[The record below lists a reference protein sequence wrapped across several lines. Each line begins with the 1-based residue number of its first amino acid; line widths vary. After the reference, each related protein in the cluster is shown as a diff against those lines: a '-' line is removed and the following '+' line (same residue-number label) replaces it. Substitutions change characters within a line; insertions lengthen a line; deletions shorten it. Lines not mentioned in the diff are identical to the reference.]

1 MLGLRR
7 AVGAAIRSE
16 SGQMMPLLAV
26 GALVVMIGFAAFAID
41 LGHGYFVKR
50 QLQASAD
57 AAALAGAQV
66 LPDSGAATSLAQQF
80 GPTGTNP
87 PRDAQDV
94 QTDITT
100 ECLPS
105 AGCDPVNA
113 VVVAETAHMPTTFA
127 SLFGIGSLTI
137 HSRAVARAV
146 PLTVAS
152 RAAPFGVVSTQ
163 PELAGPACPCFG
175 GATTL
180 TLGKTGPGG
189 FDIINIDGSRGG
201 TSPGTLGDWIENGC
215 SCKTATPVWLNS
227 DPGAKFNASQVQS
240 AMNAMIGHTLLFPVY
255 DVTNR
260 AGGANLEYHVIGFAG
275 FALTG
280 FDLRGSNGTISGS
293 FVSVSWR
300 GTGSDSGNYFGATT
314 PRLVG

>member
-1 MLGLRR
+1 
-7 AVGAAIRSE
+7 
-16 SGQMMPLLAV
+16 MPLLAV
-26 GALVVMIGFAAFAID
+26 GALVVMIGFSAFAVD

-80 GPTGTNP
+80 GPAGNNK

-105 AGCDPVNA
+105 TGCDPVNA
-113 VVVAETAHMPTTFA
+113 VVVAETAQMPTTFA
-127 SLFGIGSLTI
+127 RLFGVGSLTI

-146 PLTVAS
+146 PLTAAY
-152 RAAPFGVVSTQ
+152 RAAPFGVVNTQ
-163 PELAGPACPCFG
+163 PELAGTDCPCFG
-175 GATTL
+175 GPTTL
-180 TLGKTGPGG
+180 TIGKTGPGG

-215 SCKTATPVWLNS
+215 SCTTATPVWLYS
-227 DPGAKFNASQVQS
+227 DPGAKFNSSQVQD
-240 AMNAMIGHTLLFPVY
+240 ALDAMIGHTLLFPVY
-255 DVTNR
+255 DLTSKGG
-260 AGGANLEYHVIGFAG
+260 GGANLQYHVIGFAG
-275 FALTG
+275 FAMTG
-280 FDLRGSNGTISGS
+280 YDLRGPNGTISGS

-300 GTGSDSGNYFGATT
+300 GTGTDSGNYFGATT